1 MRTAAL
7 VLLLAAPAFAD
18 TLDVGPDRRFA
29 TPADALAAAKPGDV
43 IQIHPRADGKPWEG
57 VALRVTIP
65 RLTIKALPATH
76 QVTLSGAGFDYSGQ
90 GAVPRA
96 IIQFDPEA
104 SDGLV
109 ENLELRDA
117 RNQTHNAAGVR
128 INQANRV
135 SIRGCRIAGNDMG
148 IMSNGALKDKTGAD
162 QLIEGCTITANGS
175 DKDPGFN
182 HNLYL
187 GGTSVTVRAC
197 EVSGSTTGHNL
208 KSRAHFTLIEYNHI
222 HDAANLEIDL
232 VDEKGNTDAPQS
244 DAIILGNFIDKAK
257 DCKGNRGVIHFGKD
271 GKADR
276 TGCAFIALNTIRTPF
291 VSPVVSLNAPG
302 ASLRFDDNVVLDRD
316 EKQRGVLIKLEG
328 PTSESTAGGGNRW
341 PAAFGDRQRI
351 DAGDPIPWDDLHIRW
366 PDGRR
371 PTLKQYLGVGRL
383 ADRRPAVTG
392 AGDLLK

>member
-1 MRTAAL
+1 MLPVAL
-7 VLLLAAPAFAD
+7 LVVSSALAD
-18 TLDVGPDRRFA
+18 TLHVGPDRKFA
-29 TPADALAAAKPGDV
+29 SPAEALAAAKPGDT
-43 IQIHPRADGKPWEG
+43 ILIHPRADGKPWEG

-65 RLTIKALPATH
+65 KLTISCLPSVH
-76 QVTLSGAGFDYSGQ
+76 PVVLSGAGFDYSGQ

-104 SDGLV
+104 SGGVV
-109 ENLELRDA
+109 ENLELKDA

-128 INQANRV
+128 INQASRV
-135 SIRGCRIAGNDMG
+135 TVRGCRISGNDMG
-148 IMSNGALKDKTGAD
+148 IMSNGLLKDKTAAD
-162 QLIEGCTITANGS
+162 QLIEGCVITANGS
-175 DKDPGFN
+175 DKEPGYN

-187 GGTSVTVRAC
+187 GGTSVTVRGC
-197 EVSGSTTGHNL
+197 EISNSTTGHNV
-208 KSRAHFTLIEYNHI
+208 KSRAHITLIEYNHI

-302 ASLRFDDNVVLDRD
+302 ASLRFDDNVVLDRGD
-316 EKQRGVLIKLEG
+316 KQRGVLVQLEG
-328 PTSESTAGGGNRW
+328 PTVESTAGGGNRW
-341 PAAFGDRQRI
+341 PDAFTGRQRI
-351 DAGDPIPWDDLHIRW
+351 DAGDPIAWEDLHLRW
-366 PDGRR
+366 PDGKR
-371 PTLKQYLGVGRL
+371 PPLKEYRGPGNVV
-383 ADRRPAVTG
+383 DRKPAVTG
-392 AGDLLK
+392 AGELLK